1 MIQIQGLSKEYGKRQ
16 KALDSISQNLDNG
29 IISIIG
35 KNGAGKTTLLRI
47 LSTQL
52 KATSGDALID
62 GLSITKDTRQIR
74 ERIVSIP
81 QEAAPIGI
89 LTAYEQV
96 FMYLTGKGF
105 SFHSARHESIRAL
118 KSVGLSDKMHVP
130 TDELSGGM
138 KRKMFVAMA
147 LGSNADTVFLDEPT
161 TGLDPLSRMETWSA
175 IKELTGNVVL
185 TTHYMEEATELSE
198 KIYMMDSGS
207 FIGSG
212 TADQLLHDLKD
223 KVRVESRDPMPNSY
237 HVGNMYI
244 KYVNR
249 GDLSKYENVY
259 YSLKK
264 ISIEDLFIIRGVDL
278 ES

>member
-1 MIQIQGLSKEYGKRQ
+1 MIQIRELEKEYSKHQ
-16 KALDSISQNLDNG
+16 KALDHITQDLDGG
-29 IISIIG
+29 IVSIIG

-52 KATSGDALID
+52 KSSSGDAYID
-62 GLSITKDTRQIR
+62 GMSINNDIR
-74 ERIVSIP
+74 KIRNKIVSIP

-96 FMYLTGKGF
+96 FLYLTGKGF
-105 SFHSARHESIRAL
+105 SFHSAKQESIIAL
-118 KSVGLSDKMHVP
+118 KTVGLGQKMNVP

-147 LGSNADTVFLDEPT
+147 LGCNAETVFLDEPT
-161 TGLDPLSRMETWSA
+161 TGLDPLSRMETWGA
-175 IKELTGNVVL
+175 IKELTGNVIL
-185 TTHYMEEATELSE
+185 TTHYMEEATELSR
-198 KIYMMDSGS
+198 KIYMMDAGK

-212 TADQLLHDLKD
+212 TASELLYELQG
-223 KVRVESRDPMPNSY
+223 KVRIESKDRMGGSY
-237 HVGNMYI
+237 RIGNIYV
-244 KYVNR
+244 KYVDR
-249 GDLSKYENVY
+249 SDLTGYDNLY
-259 YSLKK
+259 YSIKQ

>member
-1 MIQIQGLSKEYGKRQ
+1 MIQIQGLSKEYGKKQ
-16 KALDSISQNLDNG
+16 KALDSITQDLDNG

-62 GLSITKDTRQIR
+62 GLSITGNIRQIR

-105 SFHSARHESIRAL
+105 SFPSARQESIRAL

-198 KIYMMDSGS
+198 KIYMMDSGR

-212 TADQLLHDLKD
+212 TADQLLYDLKD
-223 KVRVESRDPMPNSY
+223 KVRVESLESMPGSY

-249 GDLSKYENVY
+249 DDLSKYENVY

>member
-1 MIQIQGLSKEYGKRQ
+1 MIQIQGLTKEYGKKQ
-16 KALDSISQNLDNG
+16 KALNSITQDLDNG

-62 GLSITKDTRQIR
+62 GLSITGDTRQIR

-105 SFHSARHESIRAL
+105 SFHSARQESLMAL
-118 KSVGLSDKMHVP
+118 KSVGLSEKMHVP

-161 TGLDPLSRMETWSA
+161 TGLDPLSRMETWGA

-223 KVRVESRDPMPNSY
+223 KVRVESRDPLPGSY

-249 GDLSKYENVY
+249 DNISDYENIY

>member
-1 MIQIQGLSKEYGKRQ
+1 MIQIQGLSKEYGKKQ
-16 KALDSISQNLDNG
+16 KALDSITQDLDNG

-62 GLSITKDTRQIR
+62 GLSITGNIRQIR

-105 SFHSARHESIRAL
+105 SFHSARQESIRAL

-198 KIYMMDSGS
+198 KIYMMDSGR

-212 TADQLLHDLKD
+212 TADQLLYDLKD
-223 KVRVESRDPMPNSY
+223 KVRVESLESMPGSY

-249 GDLSKYENVY
+249 DDLSKYENVY

>member
-1 MIQIQGLSKEYGKRQ
+1 MIHIQGLTKNYGK
-16 KALDSISQNLDNG
+16 KTVALNSLTQDLDGG

-52 KATSGDALID
+52 KPSAGDALID
-62 GLSITKDTRQIR
+62 GMSIINDTKMIR
-74 ERIVSIP
+74 SRIVSIP

-96 FMYLTGKGF
+96 FLYLTGKGL
-105 SFHSARHESIRAL
+105 SFHSSKEESIRAL
-118 KSVGLSDKMHVP
+118 KTVGLGDKMNSP

-147 LGSNADTVFLDEPT
+147 LGANADTVFLDEPT

-175 IKELTGNVVL
+175 IKELTGNVIL

-198 KIYMMDSGS
+198 KIYMMDAGK

-212 TADQLLHDLKD
+212 TADQLLFDLRG
-223 KVRVESRDPMPNSY
+223 KVRVESRSQMPGSY
-237 HVGNMYI
+237 RVGNVYI
-244 KYVNR
+244 KYVNS
-249 GDLSKYENVY
+249 DKISDYENVY
-259 YSLKK
+259 YSIKK

-278 ES
+278 EY

>member
-1 MIQIQGLSKEYGKRQ
+1 MIQIQGLTKKYGKKQ
-16 KALDSISQNLDNG
+16 IALDSLTQDLDSG

-35 KNGAGKTTLLRI
+35 KNGAGKTTLLRL

-52 KATSGDALID
+52 RPTSGDAFID
-62 GLSITKDTRQIR
+62 GLSITRDTKQIR
-74 ERIVSIP
+74 GMIVSIP

-96 FMYLTGKGF
+96 FLYLTGKGF
-105 SFHSARHESIRAL
+105 SFHSAREEAIKAL
-118 KSVGLSDKMHVP
+118 NSVGLREKMHVP

-147 LGSNADTVFLDEPT
+147 LGANADTVFLDEPT

-175 IKELTGNVVL
+175 IKELTGNVIL

-198 KIYMMDSGS
+198 KIYMMDSGKI
-207 FIGSG
+207 IGSG
-212 TADQLLHDLKD
+212 TADELLFDLKD
-223 KVRVESRDPMPNSY
+223 KVRVESRDAMPESY

-244 KYVNR
+244 KYVNK
-249 GDLSKYENVY
+249 SNISNYENVY

-264 ISIEDLFIIRGVDL
+264 ITIEDLFIIRGVDL

>member
-1 MIQIQGLSKEYGKRQ
+1 MIEIRNLEKEYGKNQ
-16 KALDSISQNLDNG
+16 KALDSITQDLEGG
-29 IISIIG
+29 IVSIIG
-35 KNGAGKTTLLRI
+35 RNGAGKTTLLRI

-52 KATSGDALID
+52 KSSSGEAYID
-62 GLSITKDTRQIR
+62 GLSINKDMKKIR
-74 ERIVSIP
+74 NRIVSIP

-105 SFHSARHESIRAL
+105 SFHSAKQESIRAL
-118 KSVGLSDKMHVP
+118 KSVGMDNKMHVP

-147 LGSNADTVFLDEPT
+147 LGSNAETVFLDEPT
-161 TGLDPLSRMETWSA
+161 TGLDPLSRMETWGA

-185 TTHYMEEATELSE
+185 TTHYMEEATELSK
-198 KIYMMDSGS
+198 KIYMMDSGK

-212 TADQLLHDLKD
+212 TADELLFELRE
-223 KVRVESRDPMPNSY
+223 KVRIESRQQMPGSY
-237 HVGNMYI
+237 NIGNIYI
-244 KYVNR
+244 KYVDR
-249 GDLSKYENVY
+249 SDVSKYENVY
-259 YSLKK
+259 YSIKQ
-264 ISIEDLFIIRGVDL
+264 ISIEDLFIIRGVNL

>member
-1 MIQIQGLSKEYGKRQ
+1 MIQIQGISKEYGKKQ
-16 KALDSISQNLDNG
+16 IALDSLTQTLDNG
-29 IISIIG
+29 IVSIIG

-62 GLSITKDTRQIR
+62 GLSINRDTRQIR

-96 FMYLTGKGF
+96 FLYLTGKGF
-105 SFHSARHESIRAL
+105 SFHSAKEDSRRAL
-118 KSVGLSDKMHVP
+118 KSVGLGDKMNVP

-147 LGSNADTVFLDEPT
+147 LGSNAETVFLDEPT

-175 IKELTGNVVL
+175 IKELTGNVIL

-198 KIYMMDSGS
+198 KIYMMDSGK

-212 TADQLLHDLKD
+212 TADQLLQDLQD
-223 KVRVESRDPMPNSY
+223 KVRVESRNFMSGSY
-237 HVGNMYI
+237 RVGNMYI
-244 KYVNR
+244 KYVSRNSIK
-249 GDLSKYENVY
+249 DYDDVY

-264 ISIEDLFIIRGVDL
+264 ITIEDLFIIRGVDL